1 MFTTFL
7 FLAGG
12 LILILA
18 GAELFTN
25 GVEWLGKKLKL
36 SEGAVG
42 SVLAAVGTALPE
54 TVIPIVAIL
63 YGAGEASE
71 QIGVGAILGA
81 PFMLATLALSI
92 TGITALLCR
101 VNGKHRKH
109 MLVDTSI
116 LKRDLGYF
124 LGLYSLAVLAAFMP
138 AYLRLPVAVV
148 LVLSYLF
155 YAYWTIKDGK
165 EVDCQDLLP
174 LHLCRN
180 KKEPPLYLVIVQ
192 LGASLG
198 GIVLGAHFFVDGIK
212 HIAEV
217 LHISPLLL
225 ALFIAPV
232 ATELPEKFNS
242 IIWVRKGKD
251 TLAMGNITGAM
262 VFQSSIIPAFG
273 IAFTP
278 WVLSDIAVISTLLAL
293 SGAAVVYCT
302 LLLKNR
308 IRPSLLAANGSLY
321 LAFVAAALAI
331 Y

>member
-1 MFTTFL
+1 MTFL
-7 FLAGG
+7 YLIGG
-12 LILILA
+12 LIFILA

-25 GVEWLGKKLKL
+25 GVEWLGKRLKL

-54 TVIPIVAIL
+54 TIIPIVAIL
-63 YGAGEASE
+63 YGAGEVSE

-124 LGLYSLAVLAAFMP
+124 LGLYSLAVLTAFMP
-138 AYLRLPVAVV
+138 ASFRIPMAVV
-148 LVLSYLF
+148 LVLSYIY
-155 YAYWTIKDGK
+155 YAYRTIKDGK
-165 EVDCQDLLP
+165 EVDCLDLLP

-180 KKEPPLYLVIVQ
+180 KEEPPLYLVIIQ
-192 LGASLG
+192 LVVSLG
-198 GIVLGAHFFVDGIK
+198 GIVLGAHFFVNGIE
-212 HIAEV
+212 HIAGV
-217 LHISPLLL
+217 LHISPLVL

-262 VFQSSIIPAFG
+262 VFQSSMIPAFG
-273 IAFTP
+273 IVYTP
-278 WVLSDIAVISTLLAL
+278 WVLSDIALISTLLAL
-293 SGAAVVYCT
+293 AGASAVYCA

-308 IRPSLLAANGSLY
+308 IRPLLLAANGSLY
-321 LAFVAAALAI
+321 LAFVAVTLII